1 MDMVKW
7 MSPACSV
14 ETVEDLRAEVEV
26 DAKRAPPAGCS
37 YKRTT
42 KERWRTGADGIIG
55 NRVEGKDLN
64 RVRKTEKDESKMVD

>member
-1 MDMVKW
+1 MGMVRW

-37 YKRTT
+37 YKRTI
-42 KERWRTGADGIIG
+42 K
-55 NRVEGKDLN
+55 
-64 RVRKTEKDESKMVD
+64 EKDEEFEQKRKGQKISE